1 MIVCK
6 VIFAVAV
13 VFVTVAQIQGK
24 PVSDDTT
31 SVQNSL
37 KAFADGLKSEFESLS
52 KSFEG
57 KSTVSDLIMES
68 SKQFQTAMDT
78 YAKTW
83 PMELFSDDLNEKS
96 EQLRHMVEH
105 VNVITERA
113 RGNTEIEKQFREF
126 TKKNIEM
133 LMEQTK
139 SFQAKIAEVK
149 RA

>member
-13 VFVTVAQIQGK
+13 VFVTVAQ
-24 PVSDDTT
+24 
-31 SVQNSL
+31 
-37 KAFADGLKSEFESLS
+37 
-52 KSFEG
+52 FEG